1 MSTAVKIASVESDQI
16 DRLKSLTQ
24 ELLRS
29 ARAADWDATTQLEAE
44 RRPLLYQIFG
54 AVTPGQ
60 HIRYRALLQE
70 ILSVDRE
77 VMRLAQH
84 RRDELAGLLHQVGH
98 GRSALKAYES
108 NTR

>member
-1 MSTAVKIASVESDQI
+1 MNTAVKMTAVESEQI
-16 DRLKSLTQ
+16 DMLMSLTQ
-24 ELLRS
+24 DLLRS
-29 ARAADWDATTQLEAE
+29 ARAADWDATTQLEAD

-54 AVTPGQ
+54 AVTPGK
-60 HIRYRALLQE
+60 HIRYRSLLQE

-77 VMRLAQH
+77 IMQLAQQ

-98 GRSALKAYES
+98 GRTALKAYES

>member
-1 MSTAVKIASVESDQI
+1 MVVKMTAIESDQI
-16 DRLKSLTQ
+16 DMLMSLTQ
-24 ELLRS
+24 DLLRS
-29 ARAADWDATTQLEAE
+29 ARAADWDETTQLEAA

-54 AVTPGQ
+54 AVKPGK

-77 VMRLAQH
+77 IMLLAQQ

-98 GRSALKAYES
+98 GRTALKAYES

>member
-1 MSTAVKIASVESDQI
+1 VNTVVKIAAVESDQI
-16 DRLKSLTQ
+16 DRLRSLTQ
-24 ELLRS
+24 DLLHA
-29 ARAADWDATTQLEAE
+29 ARAGEWDTTTQLEAE
-44 RRPLLYQIFG
+44 RRPLLYQVFG

-60 HIRYRALLQE
+60 HIRYRALLQD

-77 VMRLAQH
+77 VMLLAQC

>member
-1 MSTAVKIASVESDQI
+1 MAPVESDRV
-16 DRLKSLTQ
+16 DRLRSLTQ
-24 ELLRS
+24 DLLNA
-29 ARAADWDATTQLEAE
+29 ARAGDWDATTQLEAE

-54 AVTPGQ
+54 AVMPGQ
-60 HIRYRALLQE
+60 HIRYRALLQD

-77 VMRLAQH
+77 VMQLAQC